1 MIEFTKELIEQW
13 RMGVNA
19 DLKVDA
25 IYISDA
31 EKIIIALDCIEH
43 LQQRITD
50 FEKVARDFVEVRYP
64 DWICRE
70 SFRDLLKKQPKEGNQ

>member
-1 MIEFTKELIEQW
+1 MTEFTKELIEQL

-31 EKIIIALDCIEH
+31 EKILIALDYIEH
-43 LQQRITD
+43 LQQRITE
-50 FEKVARDFVEVRYP
+50 FEKVAKYFVEVRYP

-70 SFRDLLKKQPKEGNQ
+70 SFRDLLKKQPNDGER